1 MDALCEAYL
10 YYPVEA
16 MDISGKEV
24 LKSNK
29 KFYIVDTEIRNF
41 ILPKQRYDL
50 GFTLENIVYF
60 ELLRRKYL
68 VNVGKLGQTEVDFIA
83 KKDGVYTYFQVTASM
98 VDESTFQREIRPLQE
113 IRDNYEK
120 IILTLDRF
128 TLENYEGIKVIH
140 VIDWLLEDN
149 N

>member
-1 MDALCEAYL
+1 
-10 YYPVEA
+10 
-16 MDISGKEV
+16 
-24 LKSNK
+24 
-29 KFYIVDTEIRNF
+29 
-41 ILPKQRYDL
+41 
-50 GFTLENIVYF
+50 
-60 ELLRRKYL
+60 
-68 VNVGKLGQTEVDFIA
+68 
-83 KKDGVYTYFQVTASM
+83 M

-140 VIDWLLEDN
+140 VIDGLLEDN

>member
-1 MDALCEAYL
+1 M
-10 YYPVEA
+10 
-16 MDISGKEV
+16 
-24 LKSNK
+24 
-29 KFYIVDTEIRNF
+29 
-41 ILPKQRYDL
+41 
-50 GFTLENIVYF
+50 
-60 ELLRRKYL
+60 LRRKYL

>member
-1 MDALCEAYL
+1 MFKSIYYLIFSLCALVIA
-10 YYPVEA
+10 
-16 MDISGKEV
+16 
-24 LKSNK
+24 
-29 KFYIVDTEIRNF
+29 
-41 ILPKQRYDL
+41 
-50 GFTLENIVYF
+50 
-60 ELLRRKYL
+60 L
-68 VNVGKLGQTEVDFIA
+68 VASWICA

-128 TLENYEGIKVIH
+128 TLGNYEGIKVIH
-140 VIDWLLEDN
+140 EIDWLLEDN